1 MIKNVFKMLTFIK
14 DEDEAKE
21 KEDEEVSLCLNVPSF
36 LILFRIY
43 YMTEIVSVVNLRPWL
58 RYSTGT

>member
-1 MIKNVFKMLTFIK
+1 MLTFIK
-14 DEDEAKE
+14 EEDEAKE
-21 KEDEEVSLCLNVPSF
+21 KEDEEVSLCFNVPSF
-36 LILFRIY
+36 LILFWIY